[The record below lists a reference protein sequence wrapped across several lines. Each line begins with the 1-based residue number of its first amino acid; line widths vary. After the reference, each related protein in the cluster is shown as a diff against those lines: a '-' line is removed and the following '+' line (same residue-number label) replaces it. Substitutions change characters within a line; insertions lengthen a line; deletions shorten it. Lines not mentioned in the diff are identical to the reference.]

1 MGLREYKRKRDF
13 SRTPEP
19 PGKVAKRSRR
29 LSFVVQKHAASRL
42 HYDFRLEHQG
52 VLLSWAVP
60 KGPSLDPHD
69 KRLAVHVEDHPLDY
83 GGFEGVIPEGEY
95 GAGQVIVWDRGRW
108 IPDGSVDEG
117 LRKGKLEFEL
127 EGEKLAGAW
136 RLIRLH
142 GPGNESGKNWLLVK
156 HGDEAARPASK
167 YSLTEERPE
176 SVLSQRR
183 IEDLGGPESEATWQ
197 SNRRRSAPAQKRGRK
212 AKASPRGE
220 SSARKAQRARPK
232 AQRGRSIAAALER
245 LSGARR
251 AKLPDFVTPQLATLV
266 REAPAGE
273 GWLHEIKFDGYRMLA
288 RLDRGRARWLSRNG
302 LDWTKRFAALSPA
315 IEALGVESA
324 LFDGEVVVVQPD
336 GTTSFH
342 ALQTALSE
350 GRSEQLTF
358 FAFDLLHLN
367 GTDLRPCALEERKAV
382 LELLLGANDDGAL
395 RYSKH
400 IDSEGPAF
408 YRQACKIALEGIL
421 SKRRDRPYTSA
432 RSRDWLKIKCSRE
445 QELVVIGFTQPA
457 GSRVGLGA
465 LVLGYYEGEQLRH
478 AGRVGT
484 GFDRRML
491 LQLRKALR
499 PLEIDAT
506 PVDGPLPAAA
516 RRGVTWVRPKLVA
529 EVSFTEWTSD
539 GMLRHPTFK
548 GLREDKPA
556 SEIVRERP
564 AQTPPAVKP
573 ARRRAKAAPTAAR
586 VRAQAS
592 KPSPKSAT
600 HPSGSEVAGVEI
612 THPDRVVYPGLG
624 ITKLELARYYES
636 VADRLLPH
644 IANRPLSIVRC
655 PQGAGA
661 QCFFQKHGHGHF
673 PADVRSVEV
682 RESGGK
688 ALYLMVDSVPG
699 LIALVQMG
707 AMELHPWG
715 SRADRLEQPDT
726 LIFDLDPA
734 PDVPWKRVT
743 QSALLLRELL
753 EHLGLKSFLK
763 TTGGKGLHVVV
774 PLARRDGWEEVKAF
788 SHEIALQMER
798 AAPDLYISSASKQ
811 RRKGRIF
818 VDYLRNA
825 RGATAV
831 APYSS
836 RARPG
841 ATVAAPLAW
850 SEIERRPVAP
860 DAFDVRNLAK
870 RLGQRGFRDPWADFG
885 SVKQSLPVKQSRGA
899 RGAGR
904 GKARASA
911 RSS

>member
-13 SRTPEP
+13 SITPEP
-19 PGKVAKRSRR
+19 PGKVSQRSRK

-42 HYDFRLEHQG
+42 HYDFRLEHHG
-52 VLLSWAVP
+52 VLKSWAVP

-69 KRLAVHVEDHPLDY
+69 KRLAVQVEDHPLDY
-83 GGFEGVIPEGEY
+83 GGFEGVIPPGEY

-167 YSLTEERPE
+167 FSLTEERPE
-176 SVLSQRR
+176 SVLSRRR
-183 IEDLGGPESEATWQ
+183 IEELGGPEREATWK
-197 SNRRRSAPAQKRGRK
+197 SDRRKAAPVQKRGQK
-212 AKASPRGE
+212 KSAGQSAKG
-220 SSARKAQRARPK
+220 ARSQPQRTRSKAQRT
-232 AQRGRSIAAALER
+232 RSIESALAR
-245 LSGARR
+245 LSAARR
-251 AKLPDFVTPQLATLV
+251 AKLPDFVTPQLAALV

-288 RLDRGRARWLSRNG
+288 RLDHGRVRWLSRNG

-315 IEALGVESA
+315 IEELGAESA
-324 LFDGEVVVVQPD
+324 LIDGEVVVVQPD

-350 GRSEQLTF
+350 GHSDQLTF
-358 FAFDLLHLN
+358 YAFDLLHLN
-367 GTDLRPCALEERKAV
+367 GTDLRPCALEERKEV
-382 LELLLGANDDGAL
+382 LELLLGESDDGAL

-400 IDSEGPAF
+400 IDSDGPAF

-421 SKRRDRPYTSA
+421 SKRRDRPYTLK
-432 RSRDWLKIKCSRE
+432 RSRDWLKIKCARE
-445 QELVVIGFTQPA
+445 QELVVIGYTQPS

-491 LQLRKALR
+491 LDLRKALR
-499 PLEIDAT
+499 PLELDET
-506 PVDGPLPAAA
+506 PVDGPLSAAA

-564 AQTPPAVKP
+564 AESPPSAKP
-573 ARRRAKAAPTAAR
+573 SRRRAKAASTAAR

-592 KPSPKSAT
+592 KPTRQRAT
-600 HPSGSEVAGVEI
+600 QESGSEVAGIEI
-612 THPDRVVYPGLG
+612 THSDRVVYPELG

-636 VADRLLPH
+636 VASRMLPH
-644 IANRPLSIVRC
+644 IAGRPLSIVRC

-673 PADVRSVEV
+673 PDDVRSVEV
-682 RESGGK
+682 RESGGQ

-715 SRADRLEQPDT
+715 SRSDKLEHPDKM
-726 LIFDLDPA
+726 IFDLDPA

-798 AAPDLYISSASKQ
+798 AAPDLYISTASKQ

-841 ATVAAPLAW
+841 ATVATPLAW
-850 SEIERRPVAP
+850 SEIERRPVAA

-870 RLGQRGFRDPWADFG
+870 RLGRRGFRDPWATFL
-885 SVKQSLPVKQSRGA
+885 SVEQSLPVKQSRGA
-899 RGAGR
+899 R
-904 GKARASA
+904 AR
-911 RSS
+911 RR